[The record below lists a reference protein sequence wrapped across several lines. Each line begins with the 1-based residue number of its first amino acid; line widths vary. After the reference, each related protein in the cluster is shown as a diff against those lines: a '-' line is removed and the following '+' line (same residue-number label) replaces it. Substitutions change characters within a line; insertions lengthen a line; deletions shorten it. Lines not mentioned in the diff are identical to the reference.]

1 MAGARSIASTRSPT
15 DWSDRSAAPR
25 RSTYS
30 TTADDGSYT
39 DPKGA
44 TAASYLR
51 LDSAWYPANPNGGGS
66 NFVNYLYRLDPS
78 DGTIDN
84 MMSRVDDIETTGVND
99 LMFRY
104 LGASTLATE
113 DLADLDIELDYSPP
127 SSTSTATNSAPGTAS
142 AACGTSSGPAMGAS
156 GPLLGPPTPTRTTS
170 PIPRPGRQRDEQG
183 QPAEHQ
189 LQPDLYLR
197 CPQSPHLQQRGD
209 GLANQTWGLD
219 GVGNMATVTMTSS
232 TPQSRTVNAA
242 NEIAASSGIV
252 TPLYDAAGKRSTGQ
266 RAVQGQQATPVHCV
280 YDAEPPGGGLC
291 RQRSGG
297 LGAEIARYQYTA

>member
-15 DWSDRSAAPR
+15 DGRTDQ
-25 RSTYS
+25 S
-30 TTADDGSYT
+30 TTSVYVQYEYDDGSYT

-51 LDSAWYPANPNGGGS
+51 LDLVWYPANPNGGGS
-66 NFVNYLYRLDPS
+66 NFVNYLYSLDPS

-104 LGASTLATE
+104 LGAGTIATE
-113 DLADLDIELDYSPP
+113 DLSDLDIELDYSAT
-127 SSTSTATNSAPGTAS
+127 SSTSTATNFGTWDRFGRVRDQLWASYGSEWSAFGPANADPDHFTYTYDREGNVTSEAS
-142 AACGTSSGPAMGAS
+142 PQNTNFSQTYTYDALNRLTSSM
-156 GPLLGPPTPTRTTS
+156 
-170 PIPRPGRQRDEQG
+170 
-183 QPAEHQ
+183 
-189 LQPDLYLR
+189 
-197 CPQSPHLQQRGD
+197 RGD

-252 TPLYDAAGKRSTGQ
+252 TPLYDAAGNTIYGPSACRGSRPRRST
-266 RAVQGQQATPVHCV
+266 ASTTPGT
-280 YDAEPPGGGLC
+280 AWWRSMPTTARGGW
-291 RQRSGG
+291 R
-297 LGAEIARYQYTA
+297 